1 VAVGPVRCELLSLL
15 TGILTGNS
23 AGFRAAEELPDRGN
37 SSQISRLAML
47 RQNAWLLF
55 NREFLSVNRE

>member
-1 VAVGPVRCELLSLL
+1 VDPVRCELLSLL
-15 TGILTGNS
+15 TGNLTGNS
-23 AGFRAAEELPDRGN
+23 AGFRAAEERPDRDN
-37 SSQISRLAML
+37 SNQFSRLAML